1 MIDVIHWCLELGVPA
16 VSVYAFSIDNFKR
29 SPDEVGS
36 LMELAEEK
44 YNELA
49 RVGGQVA
56 GWAER
61 VGGKEGGRDW
71 VSRGEQ
77 RACKGRP
84 GGGEGGGAERREE
97 GHREQR
103 NRPTKHFMSS
113 GALPGYLA
121 D

>member
-71 VSRGEQ
+71 VRRGEQ

-84 GGGEGGGAERREE
+84 GGGEGGGGRR
-97 GHREQR
+97 GGRKGTGSRETGPQS
-103 NRPTKHFMSS
+103 TS
-113 GALPGYLA
+113 
-121 D
+121 

>member
-49 RVGGQVA
+49 RVGRA
-56 GWAER
+56 GEK
-61 VGGKEGGRDW
+61 GGGAGEEGGRA
-71 VSRGEQ
+71 Q
-77 RACKGRP
+77 
-84 GGGEGGGAERREE
+84 GAEKQA
-97 GHREQR
+97 H
-103 NRPTKHFMSS
+103 K
-113 GALPGYLA
+113 ALHE
-121 D
+121 

>member
-84 GGGEGGGAERREE
+84 GGGEGGGGGEE
-97 GHREQR
+97 GGRAQ
-103 NRPTKHFMSS
+103 
-113 GALPGYLA
+113 GAEKQAHKALHE
-121 D
+121 